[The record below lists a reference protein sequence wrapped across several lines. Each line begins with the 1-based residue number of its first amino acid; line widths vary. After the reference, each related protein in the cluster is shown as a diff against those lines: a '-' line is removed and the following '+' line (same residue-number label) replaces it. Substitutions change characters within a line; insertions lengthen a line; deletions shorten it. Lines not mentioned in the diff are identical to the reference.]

1 MPILRV
7 KEIRGMSHDDR
18 QKRLGELRTE
28 LVRLKTMVKAGGSLD
43 NPARVHELRKTIARI
58 LTIDNEPEPV
68 KKKEKK
74 KKEEEKPKETKE
86 KAKAKSKAKP
96 KKPAKKKN
104 PTEGKEQ

>member
-58 LTIDNEPEPV
+58 LTIDNEPAPI
-68 KKKEKK
+68 KKKE
-74 KKEEEKPKETKE
+74 EEEKPKETKE
-86 KAKAKSKAKP
+86 KP
-96 KKPAKKKN
+96 KTTQRKPAKKKK